1 MRVLRL
7 AAVAVFAYA
16 VAVQAQAPANPI
28 SDGIRDGWNSARR
41 NMLGSTKVMPQQKYT
56 FKPVDTVRTFGQ
68 ILAHV
73 AGANYV
79 FCAAARGEM
88 KPPFS
93 EDHFEKMTQTSSDIA
108 KALQDSI
115 TYCDA
120 AYTALTDASAAQM
133 IKAPFGDGQQPR
145 ATVLMGNTNH
155 NTEHYGNLVTYLRI
169 NGLVPPSSA
178 PSR

>member
-7 AAVAVFAYA
+7 ATIAVFAYA

-28 SDGIRDGWNSARR
+28 SDGIRGGWNSAKR
-41 NMLGSTKVMPQQKYT
+41 NMLASAKVMPEAKYS

-79 FCAAARGEM
+79 FCAAARGET

-93 EDHFEKMTQTSSDIA
+93 EDHFEQNMKTSADAI

-115 TYCDA
+115 AYCDA

-145 ATVLMGNTNH
+145 AVALMGNTNH